1 MHNGIID
8 KNRRELS
15 LLDPRIDQ
23 VLPSHFQERYP
34 KLTLLFQYYYEWSN
48 EELEA
53 TELLMHM
60 FESRD
65 ITSVDER
72 LLVFI
77 EDELLLGQSYFEG
90 FRDKRA
96 AAKFS
101 NILYR
106 SKGTKY
112 SIQQFFRTFFGID
125 PEIIYGKESV
135 FTLNNSKLGGDDF
148 KFLTDDKLYQNYALL
163 IRSGVPVSRWI
174 DMYKL
179 FVHPAGFYIAGQV
192 QIIGEAFLGNSIQ
205 ISQGQTLIPP
215 AGMLEMPYAG
225 IRDPIVPVLEGI
237 ASLSMTSQ
245 VGTISYAVWEAQFTD
260 LGASI
265 KLDIDRASLK
275 RFETN
280 SLELLDR
287 YYPTLIKLVDGFVVG
302 EGLPG
307 YAGTGSPASFD
318 PDWNPIFP
326 TFDMDSTDVGEVVGG
341 GTLRFDLDSDA
352 TGVTPFSTLA
362 QFDAP

>member
-1 MHNGIID
+1 MHLGILD

-15 LLDPRIDQ
+15 LLDPRIEQ
-23 VLPSHFQERYP
+23 VLPSHFRDRYP
-34 KLTLLFQYYYEWSN
+34 KLTLLFQYYYEWVN
-48 EELEA
+48 EDLDA

-60 FESRD
+60 FETRD
-65 ITSVDER
+65 VSAVDER

-106 SKGTKY
+106 SKGTRY
-112 SIQQFFRTFFGID
+112 SIQQFFRTFFGLD

-148 KFLTDDKLYQNYALL
+148 KFLTDDKLYQTYALL
-163 IRSGVPVSRWI
+163 IRSGVPVSSWI

-192 QIIGEAFLGNSIQ
+192 QIVGEAFLGNSIQ
-205 ISQGQTLIPP
+205 IDQAQSLIPP
-215 AGMLEMPYAG
+215 DGMLEMPFPG
-225 IRDPIVPVLEGI
+225 LRDPIVPILEGV

-245 VGTISYAVWEAQFTD
+245 VGTISYAVWEAQYTD
-260 LGASI
+260 LSGPV
-265 KLDIDRASLK
+265 KLDIDRAALK

-280 SLELLDR
+280 SLGLLDR
-287 YYPTLIKLVDGFVVG
+287 YYPSLIKLVDGFVVG
-302 EGLPG
+302 EGLPD
-307 YAGTGSPASFD
+307 YAGTGSPASFSG
-318 PDWNPIFP
+318 DWNPIFP
-326 TFDMDSTDVGEVVGG
+326 TFDMDSTTLGEVAGG